1 MKIRDKN
8 LVIVTVKMTDI
19 EDFLY
24 RIISYDTLKKI
35 LNKTIEFWED
45 SYKNFYAT
53 SLTSVVSIKFDYLN
67 NVEKLIRLEDNN
79 KEAEL
84 IVEKRK
90 LIDKLEDKKSNLDSN
105 WDSEAIKMLNEVI
118 EELKEGQK

>member
-118 EELKEGQK
+118 EELKK

>member
-8 LVIVTVKMTDI
+8 LVIVTVKMTDR

-24 RIISYDTLKKI
+24 RIIPYDTLKKI

-53 SLTSVVSIKFDYLN
+53 SLTSVVSIKVDCLEDI
-67 NVEKLIRLEDNN
+67 EKLIELEDSN

-90 LIDKLEDKKSNLDSN
+90 LIDKLENEKRNLDSN
-105 WDSEAIKMLNEVI
+105 WDSEWIKKLDEII
-118 EELKEGQK
+118 EELKK

>member
-8 LVIVTVKMTDI
+8 LVIVTVKMTDR

-53 SLTSVVSIKFDYLN
+53 SLTSVVSIKVDCLEDI
-67 NVEKLIRLEDNN
+67 EKLIELEDSN

-90 LIDKLEDKKSNLDSN
+90 LIDKLENEKRNLDSN
-105 WDSEAIKMLNEVI
+105 WDSEWIKKLDEII
-118 EELKEGQK
+118 EELKK

>member
-1 MKIRDKN
+1 MKIRDEN
-8 LVIVTVKMTDI
+8 LVIVIVKMIDR
-19 EDFLY
+19 ENFLFKL
-24 RIISYDTLKKI
+24 ISYDTLENI
-35 LNKTIEFWED
+35 LNKTVQFWED
-45 SYKNFYAT
+45 AYKNFYAT
-53 SLTSVVSIKFDYLN
+53 SLTSVVSIKFGYLN
-67 NVEKLIRLEDNN
+67 NVEKLIRLEENN

-118 EELKEGQK
+118 EELKEG

>member
-1 MKIRDKN
+1 MKIRDEN
-8 LVIVTVKMTDI
+8 LVIVTVKMSDR
-19 EDFLY
+19 ENFSF
-24 RIISYDTLKKI
+24 RRISYDTLENI
-35 LNKTIEFWED
+35 LNKTVQFWED
-45 SYKNFYAT
+45 AYENFYAT
-53 SLTSVVSIKFDYLN
+53 SLTSVVSIKLGYLN
-67 NVEKLIRLEDNN
+67 DVEKLIRLEDNN

-118 EELKEGQK
+118 EELKEG